1 MVSYIVTGTF
11 ETALKIGG
19 IGLFT
24 KMIMYFIHELIW
36 SKRKK
41 KGLTVKRSFF
51 KTLTWRMIG
60 SLDTFII
67 SLFIVENAV
76 TAATIGGIGF
86 FTKSTLYFLHER
98 AWSKIKWL
106 KTSPPLLK
114 EHEIELIDDFKIDI
128 KSIITKNK
136 EKDTLNYWFSEVE
149 FDSIRF
155 TLKSKEKKESYTV
168 KYKEKEKDSLVIVP
182 SVNSTLDLNDK
193 FKLLSNIPIDTINNE
208 YIQLLNKDSISI
220 PFKTKIDKN
229 NFDIIFDFELLPND
243 EYNLFILPNA
253 ITDFFKSTTDTL
265 SYNFSTKSRADY
277 GTIRAR
283 IENVVNFPII
293 VQLTNDKEEV
303 IQENILKSYEDP
315 CVFKNII
322 PSKYFIRII
331 EDKNENNKWDTGDFL
346 NKIKPEKTFHNKEEI
361 IVRANWI
368 LEEKINL
375 IN

>member
-1 MVSYIVTGTF
+1 
-11 ETALKIGG
+11 
-19 IGLFT
+19 
-24 KMIMYFIHELIW
+24 
-36 SKRKK
+36 
-41 KGLTVKRSFF
+41 
-51 KTLTWRMIG
+51 
-60 SLDTFII
+60 
-67 SLFIVENAV
+67 
-76 TAATIGGIGF
+76 
-86 FTKSTLYFLHER
+86 
-98 AWSKIKWL
+98 
-106 KTSPPLLK
+106 
-114 EHEIELIDDFKIDI
+114 
-128 KSIITKNK
+128 
-136 EKDTLNYWFSEVE
+136 
-149 FDSIRF
+149 
-155 TLKSKEKKESYTV
+155 
-168 KYKEKEKDSLVIVP
+168 
-182 SVNSTLDLNDK
+182 
-193 FKLLSNIPIDTINNE
+193 
-208 YIQLLNKDSISI
+208 
-220 PFKTKIDKN
+220 
-229 NFDIIFDFELLPND
+229 
-243 EYNLFILPNA
+243 LPNA